1 MVDSVFIYMGSSLG
15 SGHDAAAE
23 YIGEV
28 KTLGIY
34 DIVRSPWFSVR
45 NLICAGTGNPLWTEL
60 SRDDSL
66 DYSGAALGFY
76 PRYQQFFLRDAN
88 CTDNFGIENGGKKR
102 NGYGI
107 ENVEVQKR
115 GK

>member
-15 SGHDAAAE
+15 SGYDAAAE
-23 YIGEV
+23 YTGEG

-34 DIVRSPWFSVR
+34 DIVRSSWFFVR
-45 NLICAGTGNPLWTEL
+45 NLICAGTGDPLWIEL

-66 DYSGAALGFY
+66 DCSGAALGFH
-76 PRYQQFFLRDAN
+76 PWYQQFFLRDTN
-88 CTDNFGIENGGKKR
+88 CADNFGIENGGKKR